1 MKLNQIQALVAIAE
15 TGSIRAAA
23 ARVGVTQP
31 ALSKSLQSLEDEL
44 SVSLVHRTSRGVNLT
59 SFGQAMVTR
68 GRGIA
73 QEVDRLREQI
83 EQMRGALQGSINLA
97 VSPNPAVILLPKA
110 LARFRQEYP
119 HVQLRIREA
128 VFPDTLQ
135 MLREGLADIAL
146 GAQPQIKKSMQ
157 PEFLVERL
165 YYNRLVVTGRV
176 GHPKAGAESLA
187 ELLDCDWLL
196 HGPEEGPGS
205 MYAPV
210 FKEHQLLPPVPSIIS
225 QSFIA
230 TLTLLEGSD
239 ALTLLPERLIRSL
252 IANRRLMMLPIRELT
267 TRLDVSMIVRANQP
281 LTPVAQKLLQI
292 LRRTAPSNAE
302 LPEMG

>member
-1 MKLNQIQALVAIAE
+1 LKLSQIQALVAIAE

-23 ARVGVTQP
+23 TRVGLTQP
-31 ALSKSLQSLEDEL
+31 ALSKSLQSLEEEL
-44 SVSLVHRTSRGVNLT
+44 SVSLVSRTSRGVNLT
-59 SFGQAMVTR
+59 AYGKAMVTR
-68 GRGIA
+68 GRGIT

-83 EQMRGALQGSINLA
+83 EQMRGDLQGTINLA
-97 VSPNPAVILLPKA
+97 VSPSPSVILLPQA
-110 LARFRQEYP
+110 
-119 HVQLRIREA
+119 QL
-128 VFPDTLQ
+128 
-135 MLREGLADIAL
+135 LREGLADIAL
-146 GAQPQIKKSMQ
+146 GAQPQIKKSKQ

-176 GHPKAGAESLA
+176 GHPKAGAVSLS

-210 FKEHQLLPPVPSIIS
+210 FKAHQLLPPVPSILS

-239 ALTLLPERLIRSL
+239 ALSLLPERLIRKL
-252 IANRRLMMLPIRELT
+252 IDDRRLIMLPIRELT
-267 TRLDVSMIVRANQP
+267 PRLDVSMIVRANQP

-292 LRRTAPSNAE
+292 LRRTSPSNAE
-302 LPEMG
+302 LPEMV

>member
-23 ARVGVTQP
+23 AKVGLTQP
-31 ALSKSLQSLEDEL
+31 ALSKSLQSLEEEL

-59 SFGQAMVTR
+59 PFGQAMLTR

-83 EQMRGALQGSINLA
+83 EQMRGAQQGTINLA
-97 VSPNPAVILLPKA
+97 VSPSPSVILLPQA
-110 LARFRQEYP
+110 LSRFRREYP
-119 HVQLRIREA
+119 DVQLRIREA

-135 MLREGLADIAL
+135 MMREGLADIAL
-146 GAQPQIKKSMQ
+146 GAHPEIKKNKQ

-176 GHPKAGAESLA
+176 GHPKAGAGSLS

-210 FKEHQLLPPVPSIIS
+210 FKAHQLQPPLPSVILS
-225 QSFIA
+225 
-230 TLTLLEGSD
+230 
-239 ALTLLPERLIRSL
+239 RS
-252 IANRRLMMLPIRELT
+252 
-267 TRLDVSMIVRANQP
+267 SP
-281 LTPVAQKLLQI
+281 L
-292 LRRTAPSNAE
+292 
-302 LPEMG
+302 

>member
-23 ARVGVTQP
+23 ARVGVSQP
-31 ALSKSLQSLEDEL
+31 ALSKSLQGLEEEL

-68 GRGIA
+68 GRGIT

-83 EQMRGALQGSINLA
+83 EQMRGALQGTINLA
-97 VSPNPAVILLPKA
+97 VSPSPSVILLPKA
-110 LARFRQEYP
+110 LARFRQDYP
-119 HVQLRIREA
+119 DVQLRIREA

-146 GAQPQIKKSMQ
+146 GAHPQLKLNKQS
-157 PEFLVERL
+157 EFLVERL
-165 YYNRLVVTGRV
+165 YYNRLVVTGRM
-176 GHPKAGAESLA
+176 GHPRAGAKSLS

-210 FKEHQLLPPVPSIIS
+210 FKAHQLQPPVPSILS

-239 ALTLLPERLIRSL
+239 ALSLLPERLIRSL
-252 IANRRLMMLPIRELT
+252 ILSRRLIMLPIRELT
-267 TRLDVSMIVRANQP
+267 PRLDVSMIVRANQP
-281 LTPVAQKLLQI
+281 LTPIAQKLLQI

-302 LPEMG
+302 LPDMS

>member
-1 MKLNQIQALVAIAE
+1 LKLNQIQALVAIAE

>member
-15 TGSIRAAA
+15 TGSIRAAS

-59 SFGQAMVTR
+59 AFGQAMVTR

-97 VSPNPAVILLPKA
+97 VSPNPSVILLPQA
-110 LARFRQEYP
+110 LARFRQEFP

-146 GAQPQIKKSMQ
+146 GAHPQIKKSKQ